1 MHRGNARGPT
11 AEQVMVERRRR
22 LWPTFLLTAAL
33 STIPQLVAIAT
44 PATPAAK
51 PIDPASIYVLAVGS
65 CPPWRPKIRVCR
77 HDVVQFA
84 EAARDLIGVPAN
96 QITTLIDEEAMA
108 TAVRSAFANLQGS
121 MPPGS
126 TIVVYYVG
134 HGMLLP
140 KRGGAEGGTEETF
153 LLWSASFPFAAL
165 YAAQAGIWT
174 DAELGGLIDALPAES
189 ALVVLDTC
197 DASGADGAVLSRP
210 SRSPQIALMASSR
223 AHEIAFADLTSATF
237 TRNLVEAMRTRVPTL
252 REAFLLAQKETVAEA
267 AMRCEGAVASGSAGE
282 ECTPQEPELVD
293 PSGLAKRIRLNSK

>member
-108 TAVRSAFANLQGS
+108 NYRALRHVEDERVEDDHRVEAILPGRYFVDVRRQKREDVLNTLHQDTQATRKALGCVIFGAIISEGLSEIRYQE
-121 MPPGS
+121 
-126 TIVVYYVG
+126 VG
-134 HGMLLP
+134 ISLV
-140 KRGGAEGGTEETF
+140 
-153 LLWSASFPFAAL
+153 
-165 YAAQAGIWT
+165 Q
-174 DAELGGLIDALPAES
+174 
-189 ALVVLDTC
+189 ALV
-197 DASGADGAVLSRP
+197 
-210 SRSPQIALMASSR
+210 
-223 AHEIAFADLTSATF
+223 
-237 TRNLVEAMRTRVPTL
+237 
-252 REAFLLAQKETVAEA
+252 
-267 AMRCEGAVASGSAGE
+267 
-282 ECTPQEPELVD
+282 
-293 PSGLAKRIRLNSK
+293 RITYLFES

>member
-1 MHRGNARGPT
+1 MA
-11 AEQVMVERRRR
+11 ERRRR
-22 LWPTFLLTAAL
+22 FWLAFLLTAAL
-33 STIPQLVAIAT
+33 STIPQSVAIGT
-44 PATPAAK
+44 PTTQAAD
-51 PIDPASIYVLAVGS
+51 PLDPASIYVLAVGS
-65 CPPWRPKIRVCR
+65 CPPWLPKIRVCR

-96 QITTLIDEEAMA
+96 QITTLPDEEATA
-108 TAVRSAFANLQGS
+108 TAVRAAFANLQGS

-140 KRGGAEGGTEETF
+140 KRGGADGGTEETF

-165 YAAQAGIWT
+165 YAAQAGIWMT

-189 ALVVLDTC
+189 ALVILDTC
-197 DASGADGAVLSRP
+197 DASGADSAILSDP
-210 SRSPQIALMASSR
+210 SRSKLAQVALMASSR

-252 REAFLLAQKETVAEA
+252 HEAFLLAQKETAAEA
-267 AMRCEGAVASGSAGE
+267 ALRCEGALASGSAGE
-282 ECTPQEPELVD
+282 DCTPQDAELVD
-293 PSGLAKRIRLNSK
+293 PSGITQRIRLGNM